1 MATTPKTRNRIG
13 RTIYETHCI
22 GSRYDP
28 EKREVVR
35 FNEVLQG
42 NVTNFD
48 RAATILGKRFK
59 TKQLIVEELHHYQ
72 TYVSAPMAK
81 FMEIVD
87 ERTEK
92 EID

>member
-1 MATTPKTRNRIG
+1 MASAPKTRNRIG
-13 RTIYETHCI
+13 RTIYETRCI

-28 EKREVVR
+28 EKRKVIR
-35 FNEVLQG
+35 FTEVLQG
-42 NVTNFD
+42 NITNLD
-48 RAATILGKRFK
+48 RAATILSKRFK

-72 TYVSAPMAK
+72 TYISAPISK

>member
-1 MATTPKTRNRIG
+1 MEAPKVRNRIG

-28 EKREVVR
+28 EIRKVVQ
-35 FNEVLQG
+35 FTEIISG
-42 NVTNFD
+42 NIKTVD
-48 RAATILGKRFK
+48 RAAAILRRRFK
-59 TKQLIVEELHHYQ
+59 SKQVIVEEIHHFQ
-72 TYVSAPMAK
+72 TYVSAPLDK

-87 ERTEK
+87 ERSEQ

>member
-1 MATTPKTRNRIG
+1 MASTPKTRNRIG
-13 RTIYETHCI
+13 RTIFETHCI

-42 NVTNFD
+42 NIINLD
-48 RAATILGKRFK
+48 RAAVILSKRFK
-59 TKQLIVEELHHYQ
+59 TKQLIVEELHHCK
-72 TYVSAPMAK
+72 TYISAPMSK